1 MIKRLFLLLALLL
14 IALPASAAGL
24 RLGVLPAA
32 DSLVLNVAHD
42 EGLFEAEGLDVDLIP
57 FQSALELGAAMRAG
71 ELDGHFGD
79 IINVL
84 MQN

>member
-32 DSLVLNVAHD
+32 DSLVLHVAHD
-42 EGLFEAEGLDVDLIP
+42 EGLF
-57 FQSALELGAAMRAG
+57 
-71 ELDGHFGD
+71 
-79 IINVL
+79 
-84 MQN
+84 